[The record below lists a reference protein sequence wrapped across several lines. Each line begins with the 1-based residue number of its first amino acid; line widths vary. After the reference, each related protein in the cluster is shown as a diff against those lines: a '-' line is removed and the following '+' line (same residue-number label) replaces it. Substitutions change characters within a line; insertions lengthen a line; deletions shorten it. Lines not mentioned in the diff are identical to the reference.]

1 MLRDIAA
8 LFIDPIMRIWT
19 AFVNYI
25 PAIVAA
31 LLFIVFG
38 LFIARL
44 LSSLL
49 EQFLKK
55 IKLDSLKNWFPIK
68 NLS

>member
-8 LFIDPIMRIWT
+8 LFIDPVLRIWT
-19 AFVNYI
+19 TFVNYI

-38 LFIARL
+38 LFIARA

-55 IKLDSLKNWFPIK
+55 
-68 NLS
+68 